1 MMKRRVINVWI
12 VLEAIVVKRR
22 VTNLWIVP
30 GAMMLVKKKKS
41 WAKSVLNICQ
51 VCNTGC
57 CFVVVVFQLTFIF
70 AWLTGG
76 EAVDVVYIAMA
87 GTHQIWAYF
96 LKDVTWWKNRSAI
109 ISSASILFIHPFSLV
124 LADPWFCP
132 AHHSLTHPSDFPF
145 IGGSILLS
153 LPPCSHHVVDVRYC
167 GCRN

>member
-1 MMKRRVINVWI
+1 M
-12 VLEAIVVKRR
+12 
-22 VTNLWIVP
+22 
-30 GAMMLVKKKKS
+30 
-41 WAKSVLNICQ
+41 
-51 VCNTGC
+51 
-57 CFVVVVFQLTFIF
+57 
-70 AWLTGG
+70 
-76 EAVDVVYIAMA
+76 DVVYIAMA

-132 AHHSLTHPSDFPF
+132 AHHLLTHPSDFPF